1 MFGLR
6 KPTNAADRRNLTA
19 QIALQCV
26 LVIGFDRGGP
36 DRTAST
42 GNPNTSRNMNAAPSR
57 RPGRIQLLLAIGCL
71 QVLTMSAHAE
81 NNPLASLRWKER
93 VLVVVGPTD
102 QADARTQNRIFKDA
116 AAGMSERDV
125 TLVDASGAD
134 PGSVAIRKSLSV
146 SNKQFAVFLVGKD
159 GNVALSSDKPLT
171 ADYLFQRIDA
181 MPMRQDEIHRRK

>member
-1 MFGLR
+1 
-6 KPTNAADRRNLTA
+6 
-19 QIALQCV
+19 
-26 LVIGFDRGGP
+26 
-36 DRTAST
+36 
-42 GNPNTSRNMNAAPSR
+42 MNAAPSR
-57 RPGRIQLLLAIGCL
+57 HPGRKLLLAIGCL
-71 QVLTMSAHAE
+71 QVLTTIAHAE
-81 NNPLASLRWKER
+81 IKPLASVRWKER
-93 VLVVVGPTD
+93 VLVVVGPTN
-102 QADARTQNRIFKDA
+102 QADAMAQDRIFKDA

-146 SNKQFAVFLVGKD
+146 GNKQFAVFLVGKD

>member
-1 MFGLR
+1 
-6 KPTNAADRRNLTA
+6 
-19 QIALQCV
+19 
-26 LVIGFDRGGP
+26 
-36 DRTAST
+36 
-42 GNPNTSRNMNAAPSR
+42 MNAAPSR

-102 QADARTQNRIFKDA
+102 RADAMTQNRIFKDA

-146 SNKQFAVFLVGKD
+146 GNKQFAVFLVGKD